1 MFALS
6 LNLLLGYAGQVS
18 AAHAA
23 FGAVGGFLT
32 GYLLQSRH
40 WNIVAAVLFGSMVAF
55 VIGALVALP
64 ALKLSVEYLILLT
77 LAMSSV
83 IIGFF
88 TTFDQLGGI
97 NGLTSLPKS
106 NLFGWTWQ
114 NPIDWMIPLVVAV
127 TVTYAIC
134 WRIGESP
141 YGRVLKGIREDDT
154 ATRALGKNVFRF
166 KVVVFA
172 ITAAM
177 AGFAGGLLAAFFQLS
192 TPGLFGF
199 SISLSI
205 IAMVIFGGMGNL
217 TGVVVGAAVLS
228 SLDPILNRTI
238 GLRADQAG
246 FVRLIVY
253 GLLLIILVRDPAAGD
268 TAGGLLPVRVGARQ
282 APGTR
287 AHRDAQDG
295 GMAT

>member
-1 MFALS
+1 MQVWYFYAGIALIYVVFALS

-40 WNIVAAVLFGSMVAF
+40 WNIVAAVLFGSLVAF
-55 VIGALVALP
+55 VVGALVALP
-64 ALKLSVEYLILLT
+64 ALKLSVEYLILMT

-114 NPIDWMIPLVVAV
+114 NPSDWMIPLAVAV
-127 TVTYAIC
+127 TVIYAIC

-141 YGRVLKGIREDDT
+141 YGRVLKGIREDDL

-166 KVVVFA
+166 KIVVFA
-172 ITAAM
+172 
-177 AGFAGGLLAAFFQLS
+177 S
-192 TPGLFGF
+192 VR
-199 SISLSI
+199 SIARK
-205 IAMVIFGGMGNL
+205 IALMQSW
-217 TGVVVGAAVLS
+217 T
-228 SLDPILNRTI
+228 
-238 GLRADQAG
+238 
-246 FVRLIVY
+246 
-253 GLLLIILVRDPAAGD
+253 
-268 TAGGLLPVRVGARQ
+268 
-282 APGTR
+282 
-287 AHRDAQDG
+287 
-295 GMAT
+295 